1 MKKSEVLSKISSD
14 IWSSFYLDK
23 IIPIKNQIKSCKD
36 TLATMDRHQSTFD
49 YKPYIV
55 YHREIW
61 DNYSEDLTVISEV
74 SADLLK
80 HQSELWETGK
90 YDSVEFTVITYKT
103 GCPEQDVSNFSWDDD
118 NNDMYVVE
126 WDIYDDLHKYGS
138 LWALVATD
146 KETADV
152 KETLAYKAI
161 QDQIVALEKDLINAI
176 DKCGLFEED

>member
-36 TLATMDRHQSTFD
+36 TLATMERHQSTFD

-90 YDSVEFTVITYKT
+90 YDSVEFTVITYKLEGIFNRLRT
-103 GCPEQDVSNFSWDDD
+103 TNVIMYATFLTSFVLNIKRDCFTQFNFSW
-118 NNDMYVVE
+118 V
-126 WDIYDDLHKYGS
+126 
-138 LWALVATD
+138 
-146 KETADV
+146 
-152 KETLAYKAI
+152 
-161 QDQIVALEKDLINAI
+161 
-176 DKCGLFEED
+176 